1 MIYICAE
8 YKVILYRSKMR
19 GRAKLRAPPD
29 DGSTRGRRFVTLPV
43 LSGDQAGFRMAR
55 HYDADARDP
64 AEALWAKSEKMVG
77 EKFS

>member
-1 MIYICAE
+1 MNNFTYLIFFMIYICAE

-19 GRAKLRAPPD
+19 GRR
-29 DGSTRGRRFVTLPV
+29 SVILPV

-64 AEALWAKSEKMVG
+64 AEALWAKSEDMVG